1 MAGTPS
7 GAPRCALCGSEMR
20 EELGKERRNE
30 GMVMR
35 WWMCPRCL
43 HRQSTITDEGG
54 RRRRDERR

>member
-1 MAGTPS
+1 M
-7 GAPRCALCGSEMR
+7 LCGAEMR
-20 EELGKERRNE
+20 EERGKERRNE